1 MPTGGNQVSVTSEQL
16 LEFVTKR
23 STRKIKLDKDGDE
36 TIYPVELEGAPLA
49 DAIQHIAALAS
60 AELTAALNREHM
72 ELHRPKPMGTI
83 HGLPG
88 GNGGAA
94 N

>member
-1 MPTGGNQVSVTSEQL
+1 MSVTSEQL
-16 LEFVTKR
+16 LEFAIKH

-36 TIYPVELEGAPLA
+36 TIYPVELEGESLA
-49 DAIQHIAALAS
+49 EAVQHVAALAS